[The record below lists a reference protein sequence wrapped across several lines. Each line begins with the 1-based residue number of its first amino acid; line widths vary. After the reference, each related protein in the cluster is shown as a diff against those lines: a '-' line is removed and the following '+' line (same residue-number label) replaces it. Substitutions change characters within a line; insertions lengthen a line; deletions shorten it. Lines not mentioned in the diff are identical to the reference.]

1 MALDKVDARGISR
14 LSTEYL
20 YWPIVSDEDFSDA
33 NAYVAFV
40 VGDEHPEPV
49 ESPWVPASI
58 VENPDDAEQ
67 QAVELLVGPDGEDL
81 SPADQNMVVY
91 RVWVRLDTGIE
102 TQQDFVRQAGRL
114 AVR

>member
-14 LSTEYL
+14 LSTENL

-33 NAYVAFV
+33 DAYVAFV
-40 VGDEHPEPV
+40 VGDEHP
-49 ESPWVPASI
+49 SPGDWVDASV

-67 QAVELLVGPDGEDL
+67 QAVELLVGPGGEDL
-81 SPADQNMVVY
+81 SPDDQNMSVY
-91 RVWVRLDTGIE
+91 SVWVRLDTGIP